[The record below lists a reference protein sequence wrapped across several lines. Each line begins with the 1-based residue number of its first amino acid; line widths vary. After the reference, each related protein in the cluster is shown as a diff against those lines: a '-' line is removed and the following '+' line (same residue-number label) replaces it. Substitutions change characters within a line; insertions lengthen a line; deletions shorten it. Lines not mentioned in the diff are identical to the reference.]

1 MAALAAAVPLH
12 SHPSAAARACCAAE
26 DRGGEEIDAASR
38 RDEIDAATHVT
49 HCHMS
54 HTVTGH
60 MSHTVTSVV
69 IASMREA
76 LVASGIGACMK
87 RARTVMGAPC
97 RMIRMIL
104 PFIGHVRSESAAGV
118 VVWPQVV

>member
-54 HTVTGH
+54 HTVTA
-60 MSHTVTSVV
+60 VV

-76 LVASGIGACMK
+76 LVASGIGGCMK

-104 PFIGHVRSESAAGV
+104 PFIGHVRSESSAGA